1 MNDKRNAGLIGRRE
15 LILRTAGVLTF
26 TGLGLGVVKKSLA
39 QTATSIVLTP
49 EETEGPYWVDEQ
61 LNHSDLA
68 TDPTDNSIQVG
79 LPLVLAVTV
88 SQYANGAITP
98 LKSAYVDLW
107 HCNAYGIY
115 SDEAAYN
122 PGGGT
127 GTVVTTGKKFLRGY
141 QVTDAHGSVRF
152 TSIYPG
158 WYTSRTPHIH
168 ARVRLYSGSTTTENF
183 TTQFFF
189 DESITDIVYQMAPYN
204 TRPSRDTLNST
215 DSVYM
220 ATDCVTSKP
229 VGTETSL
236 RLAEDSS
243 HAVASYNIILD
254 LSSTSSCGTAGDP
267 TPGGPGGGTPPS
279 GTPPGGGTPPV
290 GTPPGG
296 TPPSGSPTGTA

>member
-1 MNDKRNAGLIGRRE
+1 MKMQKNKAGLLGRRE

-26 TGLGLGVVKKSLA
+26 TGMGRGVITKALA
-39 QTATSIVLTP
+39 QTSTSVVLTP

-88 SQYANGAITP
+88 SQYANGSITP
-98 LKSAYVDLW
+98 LKGACVDLW

-141 QVTDAHGSVRF
+141 QVTDAHGSARF

-168 ARVRLYSGSTTTENF
+168 ARVRLYSGSTVTENF

-189 DESITDIVYQMAPYN
+189 DESITDMVYQMAPYN
-204 TRPSRDTLNST
+204 TRPNRDTTNIT
-215 DSVYM
+215 DNVYKG
-220 ATDCVTSKP
+220 TDCNTAKA

-236 RLAEDSS
+236 RLAADSS

-254 LSSTSSCGTAGDP
+254 LTNGYSCGTAGNP
-267 TPGGPGGGTPPS
+267 TGG
-279 GTPPGGGTPPV
+279 
-290 GTPPGG
+290 PPGG
-296 TPPSGSPTGTA
+296 TPPSGGPPGGGTPPGGGPPPGTPPAPPTGGF

>member
-1 MNDKRNAGLIGRRE
+1 MKARKDSVGLLGRRE
-15 LILRTAGVLTF
+15 MILRTAGVLTF
-26 TGLGLGVVKKSLA
+26 AGMGRGVITKAIA
-39 QTATSIVLTP
+39 QTSTPIVLTP
-49 EETEGPYWVDEQ
+49 QETEGPYWVDEQ

-68 TDPTDNSIQVG
+68 TDPTDNSIQGG

-88 SQYANGAITP
+88 SQHANGSITP
-98 LKSAYVDLW
+98 LPGAYIDLW

-115 SDEAAYN
+115 SDEPAYN

-141 QVTDAHGSVRF
+141 QVTDAHGSARF

-168 ARVRLYSGSTTTENF
+168 ARVRLYSGSTVTENF

-189 DESITDIVYQMAPYN
+189 DDSITDMVYQMSPYN
-204 TRPSRDTLNST
+204 TRPNRDTLNST
-215 DSVYM
+215 DNVYNG
-220 ATDCVTSKP
+220 TDCNTSKA

-236 RLAEDSS
+236 RLAADSS

-254 LSSTSSCGTAGDP
+254 LSSPYSCGTAGNP
-267 TPGGPGGGTPPS
+267 TEGNPLGGGPPPGSPPPGGPPPSGGPGGF
-279 GTPPGGGTPPV
+279 
-290 GTPPGG
+290 
-296 TPPSGSPTGTA
+296 

>member
-1 MNDKRNAGLIGRRE
+1 MKTSKQNAGLIGRRE

-26 TGLGLGVVKKSLA
+26 TGLGLGVVRKALA

-49 EETEGPYWVDEQ
+49 EETEGPYWVDEK

-68 TDPTDNSIQVG
+68 TDPTDNSIQIG

-98 LKSAYVDLW
+98 LKDAYVDLW
-107 HCNAYGIY
+107 HCNAYGVY

-141 QVTDAHGSVRF
+141 QVTDAHGSARF

-158 WYTSRTPHIH
+158 WYSSRTPHIH
-168 ARVRLYSGSTTTENF
+168 ARVRLYSGSDTAENF

-189 DESITDIVYQMAPYN
+189 DDAITDVVYQMAPYN
-204 TRPSRDTLNST
+204 TRPNRDTLNAT
-215 DSVYM
+215 DSVYTG
-220 ATDCVTSKP
+220 TDCVTSKQA
-229 VGTETSL
+229 GTETML
-236 RLAEDSS
+236 RLAADSS

-254 LSSTSSCGTAGDP
+254 LSATSSCVAGN
-267 TPGGPGGGTPPS
+267 
-279 GTPPGGGTPPV
+279 
-290 GTPPGG
+290 PPGG
-296 TPPSGSPTGTA
+296 TPPTGTPPGATPPTGTPPGGPPPGGPPPASL

>member
-1 MNDKRNAGLIGRRE
+1 MNDKRDRGLIGRRE

-26 TGLGLGVVKKSLA
+26 TGFGLGVVKKSLA

-61 LNHSDLA
+61 LNRSDLA
-68 TDPTDNSIQVG
+68 TDPTDNSIQAG
-79 LPLVLAVTV
+79 LPLVLAVAV

-98 LKSAYVDLW
+98 LKDAHVDLW
-107 HCNAYGIY
+107 HCNAYGAY

-127 GTVVTTGKKFLRGY
+127 GTIVTTGRKFLRGY
-141 QVTDAHGSVRF
+141 QVTDAHGNVRF

-158 WYTSRTPHIH
+158 WYAGRTPHIH
-168 ARVRLYSGSTTTENF
+168 ARVRLYSGSTAAENF

-204 TRPSRDTLNST
+204 TRPSRDTLNTT
-215 DSVYM
+215 DSIYM

-236 RLAEDSS
+236 RLAADSS

-254 LSSTSSCGTAGDP
+254 LSATSSCGTAGNP
-267 TPGGPGGGTPPS
+267 TPGGPGS
-279 GTPPGGGTPPV
+279 

-296 TPPSGSPTGTA
+296 TPPGGTPPTGITPGSTPPSGFPPGTA

>member
-1 MNDKRNAGLIGRRE
+1 MKKKYSSGSLGRRE

-26 TGLGLGVVKKSLA
+26 AGMGRGVITKALA
-39 QTATSIVLTP
+39 QTSTSVVLTP

-68 TDPTDNSIQVG
+68 TDPTDNSVQVG

-88 SQYANGAITP
+88 SQYANGSISP
-98 LKSAYVDLW
+98 LPDAYIDLW

-115 SDEAAYN
+115 SDEPAYN

-141 QVTDAHGSVRF
+141 QVTDAHGNVRF

-158 WYTSRTPHIH
+158 WYTSRAPHIH
-168 ARVRLYSGSTTTENF
+168 ARIRLYSGSTTTQNF

-189 DESITDIVYQMAPYN
+189 DDAITDMVYQMTPYN
-204 TRPSRDTLNST
+204 TRPNRDTLNGT
-215 DSVYM
+215 DNVYNG
-220 ATDCVTSKP
+220 TDCNTSKA

-236 RLAEDSS
+236 RLAADSS

-254 LSSTSSCGTAGDP
+254 LTNGYSCGAAGN
-267 TPGGPGGGTPPS
+267 
-279 GTPPGGGTPPV
+279 PPGGGTPP
-290 GTPPGG
+290 GNPPPGPG
-296 TPPSGSPTGTA
+296 GPPPSGL

>member
-1 MNDKRNAGLIGRRE
+1 MKNKADARLLGRRE

-26 TGLGLGVVKKSLA
+26 SGLGLGVVTKSMA
-39 QTATSIVLTP
+39 QTATSVVITP

-68 TDPTDNSIQVG
+68 TDPTDNSVQLG
-79 LPLVLAVTV
+79 LPLVLAITV
-88 SQYANGAITP
+88 SQYANGVITP
-98 LKSAYVDLW
+98 LKGAYVDLW

-141 QVTDAHGSVRF
+141 QVSDAHGSVRF

-158 WYTSRTPHIH
+158 WYSGRTPHIH
-168 ARVRLYSGSTTTENF
+168 ARIRLYSDSTVTENF

-189 DESITDIVYQMAPYN
+189 DEAITEIVYQMGPYS
-204 TRPSRDTLNST
+204 TRPSRDTLNTT
-215 DSVYM
+215 DSIYT

-236 RLAEDSS
+236 RLAADSS
-243 HAVASYNIILD
+243 HAVASYNVILD
-254 LSSTSSCGTAGDP
+254 LSSTSSCGAAGNP
-267 TPGGPGGGTPPS
+267 TTGGPGGGVPPT
-279 GTPPGGGTPPV
+279 GTPPGR
-290 GTPPGG
+290 TPPGG
-296 TPPSGSPTGTA
+296 TPPGGPPPGTL

>member
-1 MNDKRNAGLIGRRE
+1 MKTQKHAASLLGRRE
-15 LILRTAGVLTF
+15 MILRTAGVLTF
-26 TGLGLGVVKKSLA
+26 AGMGCGVVTKALA
-39 QTATSIVLTP
+39 QTSTSIVLTP

-68 TDPTDNSIQVG
+68 TDSTDNSIQVG

-88 SQYANGAITP
+88 SQYANGAMAP
-98 LKSAYVDLW
+98 LQGAYVDLW
-107 HCNAYGIY
+107 HCNAYGVY
-115 SDEAAYN
+115 SDETAYN

-141 QVTDAHGSVRF
+141 QVTDAHGNVRF

-189 DESITDIVYQMAPYN
+189 DDSITDTVYQMTPYN
-204 TRPSRDTLNST
+204 TRPNRDTLNSA
-215 DSVYM
+215 DNVYNG
-220 ATDCVTSKP
+220 TDCNTSQA

-236 RLAEDSS
+236 RLAADSS

-254 LSSTSSCGTAGDP
+254 LTNGYSCGTAGNP
-267 TPGGPGGGTPPS
+267 TGGPPGGGTPPS
-279 GTPPGGGTPPV
+279 GPPPGTPP
-290 GTPPGG
+290 PGSG
-296 TPPSGSPTGTA
+296 PSGF